1 LRSDRYP
8 VRTLGLV
15 ATPDAPRLA
24 RQFVYDVVSDWGVD
38 LRDRGQQ
45 SRGDEVAQAIIFAEQ
60 PTVTVTVRRL
70 PTGEARVEVR
80 DQSRRIIDL
89 DAEHTPAA
97 RAVAHGVADDWN
109 IDRIKDDGL
118 TMWIDLRIAEDPPVG

>member
-1 LRSDRYP
+1 
-8 VRTLGLV
+8 V

-24 RQFVYDVVSDWGVD
+24 QRFVYDVMSDWGID
-38 LRDRGQQ
+38 LRARDEQ
-45 SRGDEVAQAIIFAEQ
+45 SMGDAVAQTIVFAQQ

-89 DAEHTPAA
+89 DAEHTAAA
-97 RAVAHGVADDWN
+97 RAVVHGVADAWN
-109 IDRIKDDGL
+109 IERIEDDGL
-118 TMWIDLRIAEDPPVG
+118 TLWIDVRIPDDPARE